1 MKFRLDQDS
10 LGKSKSHQ
18 MHIMEHLLV
27 EQSNSIMLLETHHMR
42 I

>member
-10 LGKSKSHQ
+10 LGKVKIPQ
-18 MHIMEHLLV
+18 MHTMEHLLV
-27 EQSNSIMLLETHHMR
+27 EQSNSIMLQETHHMR